1 MNLTYQTQNEGTLR
15 RALQSPGRH
24 LPLGVAVLALT
35 LYASY
40 ARYAYAFS
48 DAESH
53 RLVATACALI
63 AWGFF
68 LRAEAHY
75 YSAKQAAIPWVR
87 RTMVSG
93 LLAAPIHELW
103 DMIVWSPFAYLH
115 ILYPALIWITGNL
128 FILVCL
134 YFLWRWKFGLSRTDA
149 LNLAIAAMPLA
160 LVVNVAVVVGL
171 FWIFVWIMGGPSG
184 FRL

>member
-40 ARYAYAFS
+40 AFYH
-48 DAESH
+48 AESH

-87 RTMVSG
+87 RTVVSG
-93 LLAAPIHELW
+93 LLAAPIHVLW
-103 DMIVWSPFAYLH
+103 AMIVLSPFRYLH
-115 ILYPALIWITGNL
+115 IAYPALIWITGNL

-149 LNLAIAAMPLA
+149 LNLAIAAIPLA